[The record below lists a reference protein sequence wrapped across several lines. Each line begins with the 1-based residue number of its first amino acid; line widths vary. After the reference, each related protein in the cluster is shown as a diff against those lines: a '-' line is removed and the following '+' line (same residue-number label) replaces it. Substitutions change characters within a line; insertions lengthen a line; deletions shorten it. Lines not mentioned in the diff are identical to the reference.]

1 MSSSI
6 FISIFNVSRLKL
18 QDFEYEDEYPETL
31 VLYNTVQCCTVL
43 NINIHLNIRISSSSG
58 CCRGWSS
65 HSPPRRWPH
74 GLEACCCPS
83 LSHRRQCFCKYNLL
97 MSELISMEIFYS
109 RTFGSLTLDLT
120 CSACQWGSRW
130 EWRQQALSW
139 ACCSCGSVV
148 NQVVIKVIV

>member
-1 MSSSI
+1 MAKPSSVTCVTSVLASLLLTLSI
-6 FISIFNVSRLKL
+6 SFRAESNFLLS
-18 QDFEYEDEYPETL
+18 PATL
-31 VLYNTVQCCTVL
+31 TRT
-43 NINIHLNIRISSSSG
+43 SG
-58 CCRGWSS
+58 RCCRGWSS

-83 LSHRRQCFCKYNLL
+83 LSHHRSQCFCKYNLL

-120 CSACQWGSRW
+120 CSAGQWGSRW